1 MDEGS
6 DGGFRSIMRSLFKK
20 NGHPLEEYIRD
31 ARDEGEIKGEEVSM
45 LLNIL
50 DLGDKHVAD
59 IMIPRTDMACAEAK
73 SSVLELAEVIMS
85 LGNHSRIPIYAENKD
100 HIIGIVHAKDL
111 MGSLITGRLDA
122 SVTEMMRRPF
132 FVSESTGLKSLLKA
146 MQVNKNHMAIVQDEY
161 GGVSGLVTMEDIL
174 EEIVGDIN
182 DEYDALKPDE
192 VQKLEDGSLLVS
204 GRFLLDDLKDRYNID
219 LDSEQVETIGGYISG
234 LAGRIPA
241 EGEIFKLSGFDATI
255 KEADARQIK
264 QILIQL
270 NG

>member
-6 DGGFRSIMRSLFKK
+6 DGGFRSIMRGLFKK
-20 NGHPLEEYIRD
+20 NGHPLEEHIKE

-50 DLGDKHVAD
+50 DLGDKHVSE
-59 IMIPRTDMACAEAK
+59 IMIPRTDMSCATAE
-73 SSVLELAEVIMS
+73 SSVLEVAEVIMS
-85 LGNHSRIPIYAENKD
+85 QGNHSRIPIYEDNKD

-111 MGSLITGRLDA
+111 MGSLITGRLDT
-122 SVTEMMRRPF
+122 SVREMMRSPF

-146 MQVNKNHMAIVQDEY
+146 MQLHKKHMAIVQDEY
-161 GGVSGLVTMEDIL
+161 GGISGLVTMEDIL
-174 EEIVGDIN
+174 EEIVGDIK
-182 DEYDALKPDE
+182 DEYDALRPDE
-192 VQKLEDGSLLVS
+192 VQELEDGTLLVS
-204 GRFLLDDLKDRYNID
+204 GRVLLDELKVKYDIE

-241 EGEIFKLSGFDATI
+241 EGEVFRLSGIEATI

-264 QILIQL
+264 HIVIRVTE
-270 NG
+270 